1 MKYHL
6 VVFLVKVT
14 IHMPVPRNMEVWKT
28 TICFLLYRLAFL
40 YSCSYLKVSSKQEN
54 QDDLN
59 GCSLVKHHSQVSSP
73 LKLLARRAI
82 KVWFLF
88 ISMDTPNQLYKSE
101 QYWVYVC
108 TWSSFIYCKS
118 VDKKMNEGPTLIK
131 TSTKD
136 WSIEIFITYQSK
148 KVAFYFDWFCESI
161 LEVSPIFP

>member
-1 MKYHL
+1 
-6 VVFLVKVT
+6 
-14 IHMPVPRNMEVWKT
+14 MPVHRNMEVWKT

-88 ISMDTPNQLYKSE
+88 ISMDTPNQLYISL
-101 QYWVYVC
+101 
-108 TWSSFIYCKS
+108 
-118 VDKKMNEGPTLIK
+118 N
-131 TSTKD
+131 
-136 WSIEIFITYQSK
+136 SIEYMYVTVPLGDWLEK
-148 KVAFYFDWFCESI
+148 KKFSAIIIKQQFG
-161 LEVSPIFP
+161 FPMSTT

>member
-40 YSCSYLKVSSKQEN
+40 YSWSYLKVSSKQEN

-73 LKLLARRAI
+73 LKLLARCAI
-82 KVWFLF
+82 NVSALHGYF
-88 ISMDTPNQLYKSE
+88 M
-101 QYWVYVC
+101 C
-108 TWSSFIYCKS
+108 TWKVDTLLRIRKVSLLLFYVLDILNYCSWLKFAKAACLTIAWLNFVLTCPIY
-118 VDKKMNEGPTLIK
+118 LIVK
-131 TSTKD
+131 
-136 WSIEIFITYQSK
+136 
-148 KVAFYFDWFCESI
+148 
-161 LEVSPIFP
+161 

>member
-1 MKYHL
+1 
-6 VVFLVKVT
+6 
-14 IHMPVPRNMEVWKT
+14 MPVPRNIEVWKT

-101 QYWVYVC
+101 QY
-108 TWSSFIYCKS
+108 
-118 VDKKMNEGPTLIK
+118 
-131 TSTKD
+131 
-136 WSIEIFITYQSK
+136 
-148 KVAFYFDWFCESI
+148 
-161 LEVSPIFP
+161 